1 MFALHL
7 RKAILCLRM
16 KYDIHTLPNGLRVV
30 LAHMSGTETA
40 TVVVMTGTGSRY
52 ESAKEN
58 GLAHFLE
65 HMFFKGTK
73 KRKDARAISEELD
86 AIGSIY
92 NAFTAK
98 DRTAYYA
105 KVSSRY
111 LDTALDVISDIFLN
125 STLPAKEISKERG
138 AVIQE
143 IDMYED
149 MPMHTIDNVFDAL
162 IFGSEHPLGRTIL
175 GPKENIRAFTRNEF
189 KAYLKRNYTPENTVV
204 CVAGSF
210 DEKKVLAKIK
220 RDFGKLK
227 KGSAPA
233 LVPFIGKQTAARI
246 LIKEKKTDQTQLM
259 IGVPAYPYLHENEYI
274 LAVLATI
281 LGGGMSS
288 RLFMEVREKRG
299 LAYSVHAGSEQY
311 TDTGYFVVQA
321 GVEHAKLEKA
331 VETILNEFKKIKKV
345 KVTNTELDKAKN
357 YIKGTMT
364 LSLETSDRIAQRAA
378 TSLLEV
384 GRVRS
389 MEEVLE
395 GIDKVSADDIQRVA
409 KDLLKSD
416 KLNLAIIGPHS
427 EKRMLRKLLKV

>member
-1 MFALHL
+1 
-7 RKAILCLRM
+7 M
-16 KYDIHTLPNGLRVV
+16 KFNIHTLPNGLRVV
-30 LAHMSGTETA
+30 LAPMTGTETA

-111 LDTALDVISDIFLN
+111 LDTALNVISDIFLN
-125 STLPAKEISKERG
+125 STLPAKEITKERG

-149 MPMHTIDNVFDAL
+149 MPMHTIDNVFDEL
-162 IFGSEHPLGRTIL
+162 IFGTEHPLGRTIL
-175 GPKENIRAFTRNEF
+175 GPKENIRAFTRGDF
-189 KAYLKRNYTPENTVV
+189 AKYLKRNYTPQNTVV
-204 CVAGSF
+204 CIAGAF

-227 KGSAPA
+227 RGSAPA
-233 LVPFIGKQTAARI
+233 LVPFTGDQTEARI

-259 IGVPAYPYLHENEYI
+259 IGVPAYPYLHQDEYV

-331 VETILNEFKKIKKV
+331 VETILNEFKKIKKT
-345 KVTNTELDKAKN
+345 KVSSSELDKAKN

-409 KDLLKSD
+409 QDLLKSD
-416 KLNLAIIGPHS
+416 KLNLAIIGPHLQK
-427 EKRMLRKLLKV
+427 EKFTKLLRI